1 MTNVHIAFEYIDG
14 VAPYETRKGKI
25 NHGYEHVIVHMIFD
39 INMDGKF
46 TSKAG
51 LVADI
56 HKTAPPSPIKY
67 LSVVSSESVTI
78 PFILASL
85 NDLYIFACDIDNAY
99 LNAKCREK
107 NWTEAGTKF
116 RNEKVM
122 VMIISK
128 ALYGPKSSGTA

>member
-25 NHGYEHVIVHMIFD
+25 NQGYEHVIVHMIFD

-56 HKTAPPSPIKY
+56 HKTAPPSLITY
-67 LSVVSSESVTI
+67 SSAVSRERISIS
-78 PFILASL
+78 FLLASL
-85 NDLYIFACDIDNAY
+85 NDLNIF
-99 LNAKCREK
+99 
-107 NWTEAGTKF
+107 
-116 RNEKVM
+116 
-122 VMIISK
+122 
-128 ALYGPKSSGTA
+128 